1 MPNEL
6 VRMETSRSEFCCSV
20 SRTCVHVAADIKS
33 RRRPYQVTHGMEW
46 DESAVENNCPAAIIL
61 LDISIKGLISYTTM
75 ALGRRHAPASVPR
88 PDR

>member
-1 MPNEL
+1 
-6 VRMETSRSEFCCSV
+6 MEASESEFCCWV

-33 RRRPYQVTHGMEW
+33 RRRPYQVTHRMEW
-46 DESAVENNCPAAIIL
+46 DELAVENNGLAAILL
-61 LDISIKGLISYTTM
+61 LDIGLKGLISQSIT